1 MSALVRVTWRRRSS
15 GHTSYSAY
23 ALLIGADKFW
33 CSDRCLAVWP
43 SFGLYSLL
51 QPMLASLSSLQNIHG
66 GHEWGCIMGVCW
78 VFWHWRPLHQIWNT
92 HTVTCRNRSS
102 SPVLILALFTHQ
114 KKHNTCDSCNS
125 TGGRFICNL
134 SVKLDA
140 ICNLH
145 VSSLFVKQAPGLHL
159 NRVWYFLFFFYPLFL
174 DSGNRID
181 WAGWQSFHVILQT

>member
-23 ALLIGADKFW
+23 ALLIGADEFW

-43 SFGLYSLL
+43 SFLGFILFCNPCWLPSAHSRTFTED
-51 QPMLASLSSLQNIHG
+51 MNG
-66 GHEWGCIMGVCW
+66 DIMGARW

-114 KKHNTCDSCNS
+114 KKHNTCESCNG
-125 TGGRFICNL
+125 TGGRCICNL

-140 ICNLH
+140 ICNLN
-145 VSSLFVKQAPGLHL
+145 VSSVFVKQAPSLHL
-159 NRVWYFLFFFYPLFL
+159 NQVCYFFFFPYF
-174 DSGNRID
+174 
-181 WAGWQSFHVILQT
+181 

>member
-1 MSALVRVTWRRRSS
+1 MSALVRVTWCRRSS

-92 HTVTCRNRSS
+92 RTVTCRNRSS

-140 ICNLH
+140 ICMWVVCLW
-145 VSSLFVKQAPGLHL
+145 
-159 NRVWYFLFFFYPLFL
+159 NRPLAYTSIGSGIFFFFYPLFL